1 MISYIQVP
9 ILIVVFVLLQS
20 MWRFWACISRMGFI
34 REIGRRAPFM
44 LQRDI
49 LAAVF
54 ACLPFVIALALWVG
68 ITLPDQPKPLS
79 PLLAAFLSLA
89 CLCVCIFILGRN
101 GGRFSGHW
109 AGSRESALR
118 TVAALRLIDAAEL
131 NHALTVMQDAET
143 NDTTKYRKAR
153 R

>member
-1 MISYIQVP
+1 MISYIQIS
-9 ILIVVFVLLQS
+9 ILIVIFFLLQS
-20 MWRFWACISRMGFI
+20 MWRFWACISRMGFM
-34 REIGRRAPFM
+34 REIGRRAPSM

-68 ITLPDQPKPLS
+68 ITLPGQPKTLS

-101 GGRFSGHW
+101 GERFSGHW

-118 TVAALRLIDAAEL
+118 TVAALRLIDVAEL
-131 NHALTVMQDAET
+131 KHALTVMQDAET
-143 NDTTKYRKAR
+143 NDTTKYQKAR

>member
-1 MISYIQVP
+1 
-9 ILIVVFVLLQS
+9 
-20 MWRFWACISRMGFI
+20 
-34 REIGRRAPFM
+34 M

-109 AGSRESALR
+109 AGSKESALR

-131 NHALTVMQDAET
+131 NHALTVMQDAEI
-143 NDTTKYRKAR
+143 NDATQYQKAR